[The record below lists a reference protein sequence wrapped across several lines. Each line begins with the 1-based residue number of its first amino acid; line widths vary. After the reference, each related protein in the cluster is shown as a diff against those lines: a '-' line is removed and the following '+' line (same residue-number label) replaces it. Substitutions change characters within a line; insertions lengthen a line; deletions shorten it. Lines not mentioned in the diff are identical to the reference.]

1 MFIVTTDD
9 TDAPI
14 SVPPEWKRQDSHGQ
28 LDNSEILWSDS
39 PPMEQFGLIN
49 DMINRLTVL
58 LSHETTTQTNN

>member
-9 TDAPI
+9 TYAPI
-14 SVPPEWKRQDSHGQ
+14 SFPLEWKRQDSHGE
-28 LDNSEILWSDS
+28 LDSSEILWSDS